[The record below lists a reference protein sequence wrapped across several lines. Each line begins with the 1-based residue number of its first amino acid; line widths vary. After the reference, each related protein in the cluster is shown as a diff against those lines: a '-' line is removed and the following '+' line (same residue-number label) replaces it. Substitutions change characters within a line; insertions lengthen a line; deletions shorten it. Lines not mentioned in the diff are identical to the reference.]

1 LSRTEPRGAVGS
13 VLIVD
18 TTQLSVERAI
28 ATRTTVR
35 AACQKRND
43 ADIMDP

>member
-1 LSRTEPRGAVGS
+1 LSATGPRGAVGS
-13 VLIVD
+13 VLIVN
-18 TTQLSVERAI
+18 TTQMSVERAI